1 MTRRNGRKHGEVFT
15 NMNVVQFILDEAGY
29 SSELNLKKL
38 TDYFQS
44 IGSDFYVI
52 GATARDIVLS
62 GIHNQTA
69 TRRTA
74 DLDIAIAIK
83 DWEKFEHISKDLC
96 KMEGFKKDPEQT
108 QRFIYQNV
116 YDIDIVPFG
125 EIAKA
130 DKTIYWPPEEQFAM
144 SVAGFSEVANNTL
157 DVTIDNEFTIKVAS
171 LPGIFILKLTAFN
184 ARKNQTNKDADDLAF
199 IIENYLDINIERAAA
214 EHYDIYEVE
223 NFNTFTAGAT
233 LLGRDIK
240 SLLGENEDTTQ
251 TFIRILENEFKLEDD
266 SLLMNQIIET
276 HKNIEFDTI
285 SEALN
290 SLLQELKK

>member
-1 MTRRNGRKHGEVFT
+1 MSCN
-15 NMNVVQFILDEAGY
+15 I
-29 SSELNLKKL
+29 SSEDLNNLLLKELLKKL

-52 GATARDIVLS
+52 GATARDIILS
-62 GIHNQTA
+62 SIHKQA
-69 TRRTA
+69 SARRTA

-83 DWEKFEHISKDLC
+83 DWDKFEQISKELC
-96 KMEGFKKDPEQT
+96 EIDCFTKDSGQT
-108 QRFIYQNV
+108 QRFKFLNV

-125 EIAKA
+125 EIAKE
-130 DKTIYWPPEEQFAM
+130 DNNIYWPPEEQFAM
-144 SVAGFSEVANNTL
+144 SVAGFTEVANNTL
-157 DVTIDNEFTIKVAS
+157 DVTIDNEFTVKVAS

-184 ARKNQTNKDADDLAF
+184 GRKNQTNKDADDLAF

-240 SLLGENEDTTQ
+240 SILVENGETIQ
-251 TFIRILENEFKLEDD
+251 TFIRILEEELKLEDE
-266 SLLMNQIIET
+266 SPLMNQIIET
-276 HKNIEFDTI
+276 HKNLEFDTI

-290 SLLQELKK
+290 SLLQELKNKHE

>member
-1 MTRRNGRKHGEVFT
+1 MSYN
-15 NMNVVQFILDEAGY
+15 I
-29 SSELNLKKL
+29 SSEDLNNPLLKELLKKL

-44 IGSDFYVI
+44 IGSEFYVI

-69 TRRTA
+69 VRKTA

-83 DWEKFEHISKDLC
+83 DWDKFEQISKELC
-96 KMEGFKKDPEQT
+96 IMEGFKKDPEQT
-108 QRFIYQNV
+108 QRFTYQNV

-130 DKTIYWPPEEQFAM
+130 DKNIYWPPEEEFAM
-144 SVAGFSEVANNTL
+144 SVVGFTEVANNTL

-184 ARKNQTNKDADDLAF
+184 DRKNRTNKDADDLAF
-199 IIENYLDINIERAAA
+199 IIKNYLNINIERAAA
-214 EHYDIYEVE
+214 DHYDIYEVE
-223 NFNTFTAGAT
+223 DFNTFIAGAT

-240 SLLGENEDTTQ
+240 SIIGENEETIQ
-251 TFIRILENEFKLEDD
+251 TFIQILEDELIMEDGSPLVNQMIETNKNLKYEEIIEALQ
-266 SLLMNQIIET
+266 SLL
-276 HKNIEFDTI
+276 H
-285 SEALN
+285 
-290 SLLQELKK
+290 ELK